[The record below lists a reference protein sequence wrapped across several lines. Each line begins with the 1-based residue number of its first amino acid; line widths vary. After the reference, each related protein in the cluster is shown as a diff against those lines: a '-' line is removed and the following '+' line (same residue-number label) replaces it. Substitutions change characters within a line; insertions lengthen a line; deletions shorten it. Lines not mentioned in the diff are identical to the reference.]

1 MSSRSKSTNLPES
14 LRHSARPPRRE
25 RVAEQLRE
33 EISALMMRE
42 MKDPRVR
49 LASVSSVRVTSDLR
63 EARVMVSAVG
73 EDAERHAVVTA
84 MRHAEG
90 FVRAQLGHRL
100 ENLRIIPRL
109 HFELDESIA
118 YSVHISAMLRD
129 LGASQDDAR
138 PDEEPAP

>member
-14 LRHSARPPRRE
+14 LRHSARPPRWE

-90 FVRAQLGHRL
+90 FVRAQLGTRL
-100 ENLRIIPRL
+100 ENLRVIPRL

-129 LGASQDDAR
+129 LGASPDDAR

>member
-90 FVRAQLGHRL
+90 FVRAQLGTRL
-100 ENLRIIPRL
+100 ENLRVIPRL